1 MDNIGDALNKWF
13 KEMAE
18 HAKERAT
25 AALNE
30 AWTEVKPEIAEA
42 FEKIYEQA
50 IGRWYDAY
58 TPIFYSRNHS
68 LYDLME
74 TKEDGS
80 DGAFTF
86 LFDGANMT
94 HDRHGDSLFEKVFI
108 QGWHGGAYAGDTIRY
123 RTPYGGYWHWG
134 RRAVRTL
141 PAYYIFEKEKEHK
154 VAYYSQ
160 RIADVAMQ
168 KAAGE

>member
-1 MDNIGDALNKWF
+1 MDNTWDVLNKWF
-13 KEMAE
+13 KEMVE

-25 AALNE
+25 TALNE
-30 AWTEVKPEIAEA
+30 AWVEVKPEIVDA
-42 FEKIYEQA
+42 FEEIYKQSVD
-50 IGRWYDAY
+50 RWYGAY

-74 TKEDGS
+74 MEDDDAG
-80 DGAFTF
+80 GALTF

-108 QGWHGGAYAGDTIRY
+108 KGWHGGAYAGDTIRY

-134 RRAVRTL
+134 RRAIRTL
-141 PAYYIFEKEKEHK
+141 PVYFIFEKAKESK